1 MSGHAPVRRRP
12 GPLPVLGAATVG
24 FCALGLYVAAWRT
37 FVAGS
42 TCQEDT
48 IGDCMGA
55 PLAMAVVG
63 LPVLYVV
70 WAVGLRVTGAPYS
83 WMAPPAI
90 GLALF
95 VLARIIGPYE
105 TPVLVWLVA
114 AAVLSAGWRWWLSP
128 GP

>member
-1 MSGHAPVRRRP
+1 V
-12 GPLPVLGAATVG
+12 LPVLGAAAVG

-42 TCQEDT
+42 TCLPDAM
-48 IGDCMGA
+48 GDCMGA
-55 PLAMAVVG
+55 PLAMVLVG

-70 WAVGLRVTGAPYS
+70 WAVGLRLCGAHYP

-90 GLALF
+90 GLGLF

-105 TPVLVWLVA
+105 TPVLVWLIVA
-114 AAVLSAGWRWWLSP
+114 AALSAGWRWWLRP
-128 GP
+128 GR

>member
-1 MSGHAPVRRRP
+1 MSSRAPGRGRP
-12 GPLPVLGAATVG
+12 HVLPLLAAATVG
-24 FCALGLYVAAWRT
+24 FCALGLYVAAWRL

-42 TCQEDT
+42 GCRPRT

-55 PLAMAVVG
+55 PIAMAVVG

-70 WAVGLRVTGAPYS
+70 WAVGLRLTGARLS
-83 WMAPPAI
+83 WLAPPAI

-114 AAVLSAGWRWWLSP
+114 GAVLSAGWRLRLSP
-128 GP
+128 ER